1 MGMTG
6 SPQCVP
12 ALHLEN
18 ILTVQ
23 AESRLW
29 SLDFYFFLKNHGVEH
44 SFDALM
50 ESRELNNMFQVWIKE
65 R

>member
-29 SLDFYFFLKNHGVEH
+29 IFFLKNHGVEH

-50 ESRELNNMFQVWIKE
+50 ESRELNNTFQVWIKE